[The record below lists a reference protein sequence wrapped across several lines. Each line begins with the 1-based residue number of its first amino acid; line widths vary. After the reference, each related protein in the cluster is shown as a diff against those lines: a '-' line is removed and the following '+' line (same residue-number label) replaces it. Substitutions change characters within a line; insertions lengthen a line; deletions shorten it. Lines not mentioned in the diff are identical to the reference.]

1 MARKIIHQLVDD
13 IDGEVLD
20 DGEGETVTFSI
31 DGTAY
36 EIDLSEKNAAGM
48 REALEPWISKARRVS
63 SSAAA
68 RGSNGRGG
76 RRSQSSAGGAK
87 RDLTV
92 VRTWARENG
101 HEVSDRGRVPGTV
114 LEAYDAAH

>member
-31 DGTAY
+31 GGTAC
-36 EIDLSEKNAAGM
+36 EIDLSEKNAAEM
-48 REALEPWISKARRVS
+48 REVLEPWISKARRAS
-63 SSAAA
+63 GSAAG
-68 RGSNGRGG
+68 RSNGRGG

-87 RDLTV
+87 RDLTA

-101 HEVSDRGRVPGTV
+101 HGVSDRGRVPGTL

>member
-13 IDGEVLD
+13 IDGELID

-31 DGTAY
+31 GGTAY

-48 REALEPWISKARRVS
+48 REALDPWISKARRVP

-68 RGSNGRGG
+68 RGNGRAGRGG
-76 RRSQSSAGGAK
+76 QRSTGAAK
-87 RDLTV
+87 RDLTA

-101 HEVSDRGRVPGTV
+101 HEVSDRGRVPSTV
-114 LEAYDAAH
+114 LEAYDAAR